1 MTGSVLVVAE
11 QRLGQLNPASLEAL
25 VAGQRVATAQGKS
38 LVVAVLG
45 AEVEAAA
52 EQLAGY
58 QLDRLLAVEH
68 GLLEPYGPGAYCNV
82 TEALVRELSPE
93 LVFFPHTY
101 QGRDF
106 APRVAARFSRS
117 LISDC
122 VDVRVDDGQ
131 LVCVRQVFQGKLHAD
146 VIPVGEPPHFVSFQS
161 AAFGVDELAAAAAP
175 CQLEKSAIVPDAGAT
190 GVAMEPPVQE
200 GDRSVDLSQADI
212 IVSAGRGIGDA
223 ANIDIVRQLAD
234 TIGGEV
240 GASRPVCD
248 EGWLPIERQVGS
260 SGQTVAPRLYIA
272 LGISGASQH
281 LVGMKGSKTIVAVN
295 KDPKAPIFK
304 QADYGITG
312 DVMEVIPALI
322 KALGS

>member
-11 QRLGQLNPASLEAL
+11 QRLGQLNPASLETL
-25 VAGQRVATAQGKS
+25 VAGQRVAVALGKD
-38 LVVAVLG
+38 LVVAVPG
-45 AEVEAAA
+45 ASVEAAA
-52 EQLAGY
+52 EQLAAY
-58 QLDRLLAVEH
+58 QLDRLVGVEH
-68 GLLEPYGPGAYCNV
+68 ALLDPYSPGAYCSV
-82 TEALVRELSPE
+82 VEALVQELSPD

-106 APRVAARFSRS
+106 APRVAARSGRS

-146 VIPVGEPPHFVSFQS
+146 VVPVGEPPHFVSFQS
-161 AAFGVDELAAAAAP
+161 AAFGIDQLAAATAA
-175 CQLEKSAIVPDAGAT
+175 CQLEKSAIAPDADAL
-190 GVAMEPPVQE
+190 GVAMEAPAQE
-200 GDRSVDLSQADI
+200 GERSVDLSQADI
-212 IVSAGRGIGDA
+212 IVSAGRGLGDA

-234 TIGGEV
+234 AIGGEV

-260 SGQTVAPRLYIA
+260 SGQTVTPKLYIA

-281 LVGMKGSKTIVAVN
+281 LVGMKGSKVIVAVN